1 MHAGDALASA
11 GDEGRAKPR
20 KCGARRKGSL
30 TATIPNGETHAQA
43 YPQGEYIALR
53 RQTRGT
59 ETSKYPEEK
68 KSTEIPSVVVSE
80 RGAAQTGSV
89 LGISTE
95 AGWKAPPQQVT
106 AL

>member
-11 GDEGRAKPR
+11 GADGRAKHR
-20 KCGARRKGSL
+20 KCHARRKGSL
-30 TATIPNGETHAQA
+30 TMAIPNGETHAQA
-43 YPQGEYIALR
+43 YPQAEYIGLR

-80 RGAAQTGSV
+80 RGGAQTGSV
-89 LGISTE
+89 PGNLTE

>member
-1 MHAGDALASA
+1 MA
-11 GDEGRAKPR
+11 
-20 KCGARRKGSL
+20 
-30 TATIPNGETHAQA
+30 IPNGETHAQA
-43 YPQGEYIALR
+43 YPQAEYIGLR

-80 RGAAQTGSV
+80 RGTAQTGSV
-89 LGISTE
+89 AWISTE

-106 AL
+106 GL